1 MQPNVQSPQLN
12 RSMSV
17 ATKSSIATSQIS
29 SLPSINSLASPPHSH
44 AVPLLQKNRKKM
56 KIPLNDPVRFVAFV
70 VSITKYK
77 YLNSIEDCISNDTD
91 DLVEILTNP
100 KIGQFDTDNVVVATN
115 PTKKDLLKKLK
126 QFTKRCRKIRKKTRG
141 RITVLVYLA
150 GHTGKVKGGRRAGDY
165 LLTSECKPSTQKR
178 LTQGAVKIK
187 DIMKKIYTLNAKH
200 ATFFLHGNHA
210 TERLQGIQAIQ
221 ITLDIEGTEFQHLSE
236 KDKLT
241 IKGVQH
247 DIDHDILKNIV
258 KNKKQR
264 KTITTRSKQLEKM
277 SGTYISDLDGDDDDD
292 DDDSEEDEGEMFT
305 HATTSSSSSKKKKKK
320 RGPSSNIVCVSACMS
335 GQTSRY
341 GDPIHGEQP
350 RNSLFGLHLC
360 AGLCGRTIH
369 QNAMERARLKKRVI
383 KRKENKEQEE
393 QYKREQEEEENNRRL
408 QEQMKMGTLQ
418 TTDSRPTLPP
428 RFQPVTETDE
438 VFIDFNNKVQYKNRY
453 AEKDSIDAT
462 LRG

>member
-187 DIMKKIYTLNAKH
+187 G
-200 ATFFLHGNHA
+200 TF
-210 TERLQGIQAIQ
+210 
-221 ITLDIEGTEFQHLSE
+221 
-236 KDKLT
+236 
-241 IKGVQH
+241 
-247 DIDHDILKNIV
+247 
-258 KNKKQR
+258 
-264 KTITTRSKQLEKM
+264 
-277 SGTYISDLDGDDDDD
+277 
-292 DDDSEEDEGEMFT
+292 
-305 HATTSSSSSKKKKKK
+305 
-320 RGPSSNIVCVSACMS
+320 
-335 GQTSRY
+335 
-341 GDPIHGEQP
+341 
-350 RNSLFGLHLC
+350 
-360 AGLCGRTIH
+360 
-369 QNAMERARLKKRVI
+369 
-383 KRKENKEQEE
+383 
-393 QYKREQEEEENNRRL
+393 NR
-408 QEQMKMGTLQ
+408 
-418 TTDSRPTLPP
+418 
-428 RFQPVTETDE
+428 F
-438 VFIDFNNKVQYKNRY
+438 
-453 AEKDSIDAT
+453 
-462 LRG
+462 